1 MLFNI
6 FISIIDSEIECTPS
20 KFVDDTK
27 LSGVV
32 DMPGGGIPSRDTY
45 PEIPRQA

>member
-1 MLFNI
+1 M
-6 FISIIDSEIECTPS
+6 ECTF

-32 DMPGGGIPSRDTY
+32 DVLEGRDVIQY
-45 PEIPRQA
+45 KLEE